1 MIKEKSCG
9 NIADYMRK
17 ILVAGSFNDNLGLSG
32 ESSDRNIE
40 KMETQPCPCCGF
52 RIGIVAGTKDAICT
66 NCGFKDP
73 CCD

>member
-17 ILVAGSFNDNLGLSG
+17 IIISGSFIDNLKLSEGSSNG
-32 ESSDRNIE
+32 ESD
-40 KMETQPCPCCGF
+40 KTETQPCPCCGF